1 MINQL
6 KNKLNIGY
14 VTTFMLVTIG
24 LIVVNFHPS
33 IWIDLN
39 SLSLYNEKRLIEIFL
54 LLIIALIVITPGK
67 FQNNYLTLFESLP
80 LVSRLA
86 LLLMF
91 VLAILS
97 IQQSIFLR
105 YAWAEFGLTTLIFI
119 AIFAVASARHNL
131 QYFDE
136 MVMILISVVIGIF
149 VLRALERGLSGEVY
163 YGLDIA
169 SKVVKSDF
177 TNPRFFGQF
186 QSWTLPLLA
195 LPVIFFW
202 QRSNFVYS
210 TLTFLVL
217 ASWYTLLIFS
227 ETAGSWLGVIS
238 ASAVLLL
245 IFKRKSLSWIK
256 VQILAMLLG
265 IFMYWAIVN
274 TDKTMLS
281 IDPEV
286 FWSVTILSLTV
297 LTFFAARLQNRILWK
312 VSKETLSALSVLL
325 LVAMFGLVYMS
336 IEVII
341 DITQLVYNFFLKD
354 VVGEGRWIMWRS
366 SLELSMQNPWLGIGP
381 HHFSHYMKAGHPHM
395 SLLQLLVEYG
405 WPFFL
410 LLMSLIV
417 WGFVSW
423 CRGVLNRLDKHTKN
437 RDIALTATLISAFSH
452 SLVSGIIVM
461 PLSQIMLVLIV
472 GWMIDVHYSNNSKVF
487 IKFYP
492 VKSILLT
499 LSIFIVSVVFIA
511 SIQPEVKLIAQ
522 GPYDGIIEFKYDSS
536 ALHPRFWHQGVLPWV
551 LFPYEL

>member
-1 MINQL
+1 
-6 KNKLNIGY
+6 
-14 VTTFMLVTIG
+14 
-24 LIVVNFHPS
+24 
-33 IWIDLN
+33 
-39 SLSLYNEKRLIEIFL
+39 
-54 LLIIALIVITPGK
+54 
-67 FQNNYLTLFESLP
+67 
-80 LVSRLA
+80 
-86 LLLMF
+86 
-91 VLAILS
+91 
-97 IQQSIFLR
+97 
-105 YAWAEFGLTTLIFI
+105 
-119 AIFAVASARHNL
+119 
-131 QYFDE
+131 
-136 MVMILISVVIGIF
+136 
-149 VLRALERGLSGEVY
+149 
-163 YGLDIA
+163 
-169 SKVVKSDF
+169 
-177 TNPRFFGQF
+177 
-186 QSWTLPLLA
+186 
-195 LPVIFFW
+195 
-202 QRSNFVYS
+202 
-210 TLTFLVL
+210 
-217 ASWYTLLIFS
+217 
-227 ETAGSWLGVIS
+227 
-238 ASAVLLL
+238 
-245 IFKRKSLSWIK
+245 
-256 VQILAMLLG
+256 
-265 IFMYWAIVN
+265 
-274 TDKTMLS
+274 
-281 IDPEV
+281 
-286 FWSVTILSLTV
+286 
-297 LTFFAARLQNRILWK
+297 
-312 VSKETLSALSVLL
+312 
-325 LVAMFGLVYMS
+325 
-336 IEVII
+336 
-341 DITQLVYNFFLKD
+341 
-354 VVGEGRWIMWRS
+354 MWRS